1 MFSRRVPLAWRSIT
15 HDKKRMVLAIA
26 GIMFSSVLMFMQMGF
41 LNAVVDA
48 QIKLVRWFNADLIIT
63 NSSKH
68 HLGIHESFPYRR
80 LEQALSVNGVAAA
93 LPVYIESQL
102 SFWRNPQTHQSRPIR
117 VVGLPIQ
124 DSVLLPQ
131 FMVLPPDLQEADS
144 VLADRRSRRFFGPL
158 TMGVQTELAGRRV
171 HIAGTFSL
179 GTDFESDGTVIMS
192 DTNFLRYFPERRT
205 AGPAIGR
212 AEFGLLRVAP
222 GQPVAEVREALQ
234 KALPP
239 DVHIWTK
246 PELIEQES
254 RFWLV
259 YTPIGFIFKLGLAI
273 GFIVGVVICSQILY
287 TSVVDRMPL
296 FGTLKAIGYTNTY
309 LIRLVTHEALLLS
322 LLAFIPSAFIAWGLY
337 NLLVSAVNF
346 EMVLTFP
353 RIFVVFAFTVGMSIL
368 AALVAI
374 RKALTADP
382 AEVFK

>member
-1 MFSRRVPLAWRSIT
+1 MI
-15 HDKKRMVLAIA
+15 LAIA

-41 LNAVVDA
+41 LNAVVDG

-80 LEQALSVNGVAAA
+80 LEQALSVNGVTAA
-93 LPVYIESQL
+93 LPVYVESQL
-102 SFWRNPQTHQSRPIR
+102 SFWRNPQTHQSRIIR

-124 DSVLLPQ
+124 DSAFLPQ
-131 FMVLPPDLQEADS
+131 FMVVPADLQEPESAW
-144 VLADRRSRRFFGPL
+144 ADRRSRRFFGPL
-158 TMGVQTELAGRRV
+158 TIGVQTELAGRRV

-179 GTDFESDGTVIMS
+179 GTDFESDGTLMMS
-192 DTNFLRYFPERRT
+192 ETNFFKYFPERRT
-205 AGPAIGR
+205 IGPATGR
-212 AEFGLLRVAP
+212 VEFGLLRVAP
-222 GQPVAEVREALQ
+222 GEPVAEVRKALQ
-234 KALPP
+234 ETLPP
-239 DVHIWTK
+239 DVRIWTK
-246 PELIEQES
+246 PELIDQES
-254 RFWLV
+254 RFWLS
-259 YTPIGFIFKLGLAI
+259 YTPIGFIFKLGLMI

-296 FGTLKAIGYTNTY
+296 FGTLKAIGYPNTY

-322 LLAFIPSAFIAWGLY
+322 LLAFIPSVFVAWGLY
-337 NLLVSAVNF
+337 YLLVTTINF

-353 RIFVVFAFTVGMSIL
+353 RILVVLAFTAGMSIV

-374 RKALTADP
+374 HKALTADP